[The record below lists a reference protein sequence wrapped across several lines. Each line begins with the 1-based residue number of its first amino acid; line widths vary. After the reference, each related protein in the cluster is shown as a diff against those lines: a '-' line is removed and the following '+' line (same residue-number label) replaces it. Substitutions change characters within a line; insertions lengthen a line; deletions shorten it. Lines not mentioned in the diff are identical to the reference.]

1 MSSLGPCGVRQRSKA
16 EEQGCS
22 PHTEAAVATA
32 SPRYR
37 LAPRE
42 GSEARG
48 FEGKES
54 SVGSNHSV
62 VRVPKASA
70 FPFSAPGT
78 ETRLRGEGWRSRDLL
93 RPRTQRL
100 CSHNRRPHPNRLSA
114 SASGAGAGRPRGQR
128 LPPCQPRRVCARRNE
143 RLASLAYSPISGQQG
158 TPHAWFPLASD
169 PRGRRCGAW
178 RHRGRG
184 LRKEWIRHW
193 RNEPIRRGQR
203 RVEAG

>member
-1 MSSLGPCGVRQRSKA
+1 M
-16 EEQGCS
+16 
-22 PHTEAAVATA
+22 
-32 SPRYR
+32 
-37 LAPRE
+37 
-42 GSEARG
+42 
-48 FEGKES
+48 
-54 SVGSNHSV
+54 
-62 VRVPKASA
+62 RVPKASA

-203 RVEAG
+203 RVEASQPEGRGQKVGRGGAGMAVQSHPLITSVASCKLCWLPLP